1 MASENETGQEAG
13 EEQREERK
21 EERKEEQREELEN
34 VSETPES
41 TNEPEAHAGNDAQ
54 AAAAAGNT
62 EAEVSEPA
70 AAETPEV
77 AAPARSRSSTRKN
90 PRTLTGTVV
99 SDRMDKT
106 ISVLVERSVKHPIY
120 GKIIRRKS
128 RIHAHDERNECKV
141 GDFVTIVESRP
152 ISKRKSWRLQS
163 LGTVNDTG
171 NAEAVK

>member
-1 MASENETGQEAG
+1 MASENETGQGPG
-13 EEQREERK
+13 EEQ
-21 EERKEEQREELEN
+21 KEEQKEELAN

-41 TNEPEAHAGNDAQ
+41 TNEPEAHA
-54 AAAAAGNT
+54 AGNT
-62 EAEVSEPA
+62 EAEVSEA
-70 AAETPEV
+70 AVVETPEV
-77 AAPARSRSSTRKN
+77 AAPARPRSSMRRN

-106 ISVLVERSVKHPIY
+106 ISVQVERSVKHPVY

-163 LGTVNDTG
+163 PGTGTDTG
-171 NAEAVK
+171 NAEAAK